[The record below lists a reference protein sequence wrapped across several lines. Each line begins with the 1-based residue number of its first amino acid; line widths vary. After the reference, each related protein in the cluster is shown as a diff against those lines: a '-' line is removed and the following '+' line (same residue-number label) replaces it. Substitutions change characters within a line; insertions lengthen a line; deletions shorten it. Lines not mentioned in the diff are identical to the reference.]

1 MKRTATVFRLAAMG
15 LILTAA
21 MFISPAQAQSTPE
34 TFTATATVK
43 TPTGGSVTAPVVI
56 SITRWTTDEERT
68 AVQAAIK
75 SGGTAA
81 LKKALDAMPDAGTIQ
96 VGERTTPLKYVY
108 GRSIGAGRLITVA
121 AAQPIIHL
129 GASAAQ
135 AKPKA
140 GFDVALALI
149 QVDAAGK
156 GTTGELAPAATV
168 KLDANNAVV
177 VQDYGVEVVR
187 LTGIAKK

>member
-1 MKRTATVFRLAAMG
+1 MKRTATVFRLAAMA
-15 LILTAA
+15 LMLTAL
-21 MFISPAQAQSTPE
+21 MFIAPTHAQSTPE

-43 TPTGGSVTAPVVI
+43 TTAGGSVTAPVVI
-56 SITRWTTDEERT
+56 TITRWTSDEERK
-68 AVQAAIK
+68 AVGTAIK

-81 LKKALDAMPDAGTIQ
+81 LKTALAAMPDAGTIQ

-129 GASAAQ
+129 GAGAAE